1 VTDEKATEQRTEE
14 RLRRWASSANSRC
27 SAEGSNTTRAVLLV
41 RHAAPPPPQG
51 HPVRALPSS
60 VRLRGGYKT
69 KSAPPSSHNTLSRAQ
84 QPPNTSKSFQDL
96 LSDSSMCLAT
106 QQQVPA
112 PPHQFP
118 HHTSFARFIFGRAR
132 VSQTPPCH
140 SIASRPPPTTCD
152 RSPPLHQR
160 TRARAS
166 PSAAPVN
173 LSDTH
178 ERGPSTSLH
187 DCSLPAYMHAA
198 AMLPHPHPLRGVRA
212 ETRVGPRHGTE
223 RSLWCRRPSSPP

>member
-1 VTDEKATEQRTEE
+1 M
-14 RLRRWASSANSRC
+14 
-27 SAEGSNTTRAVLLV
+27 
-41 RHAAPPPPQG
+41 
-51 HPVRALPSS
+51 
-60 VRLRGGYKT
+60 RLRGGYKPNPPP
-69 KSAPPSSHNTLSRAQ
+69 APHNTLSRAQ
-84 QPPNTSKSFQDL
+84 QPPNTSKSFQT
-96 LSDSSMCLAT
+96 SSPT
-106 QQQVPA
+106 PA
-112 PPHQFP
+112 CASPPSSRYPPLPTRFT
-118 HHTSFARFIFGRAR
+118 TSLARFIFGRAR
-132 VSQTPPCH
+132 VSQSPPCH

-198 AMLPHPHPLRGVRA
+198 AMLSHPPPLREARA